1 MGSFR
6 GLRPLALS
14 TLALSLLSLGGGL
27 IAAPAAGAAHRPSP
41 AARHWTGSKWGDPT
55 VDNASKDSS
64 GKNNPAK
71 DPGSLFTVTTA
82 IGART
87 LWAHTDVNGRAI
99 TGQGVTV
106 AVLDSGVA
114 PVTGLDQPGKLVQG
128 PDLSIETNSAA
139 LQGSDQFG
147 HGTHLAGI
155 IGAHDATKLDP
166 KTGAPADL
174 SPGVELGVAPDARL
188 LALKL
193 ATRDGSTDVSEV
205 IAALDW
211 ITQHQHDNGM
221 NVRVVNLAFGTAS
234 IQPYQLDPLATAA
247 ENAWHHGIVV
257 VVSGGNDGLTAS
269 QLTDPAT
276 DPFVIAVGAADPLGK
291 TNYNKTTVATFS
303 SMGTLS
309 RHVDLLAPG
318 VSIASLRDPG
328 SFIDVTYPTGRVAG
342 DTAGRLFRGSGTSQ
356 AASVVSGA
364 AALLLQQDPNL
375 TPDQVKAILVGTA
388 DPIASSTPLN
398 AGAGELNLGNAYKQV
413 QALQA
418 GKLSAATV
426 ASMRQTFPVATGLGS
441 LEGARGGDDLVDA
454 QTGTTFSGEFDI
466 QGMLWNAAAW
476 AGASAAG
483 TAWSGSRWN
492 GASWT
497 GSSWASSTQWA
508 NARWT
513 AARWSA
519 ARWSGAS
526 WDAARWSAAR
536 WSAARWSGASW

>member
-1 MGSFR
+1 MRSFR
-6 GLRPLALS
+6 ALAVPSLALALVI
-14 TLALSLLSLGGGL
+14 LAGTV
-27 IAAPAAGAAHRPSP
+27 AASPGSSRAAKPT
-41 AARHWTGSKWGDPT
+41 ARHWADGKWGDSGA
-55 VDNASKDSS
+55 DAAAKDAT
-64 GKNNPAK
+64 GKNDPAK

-82 IGART
+82 IGARA
-87 LWAHTDVNGRAI
+87 LWSHTDANGRAL

-114 PVTGLDQPGKLVQG
+114 AVTGLNQPGKLVQG

-155 IGAHDATKLDP
+155 IGAHDATRVNPL
-166 KTGAPADL
+166 TGGPVDL
-174 SPGVELGVAPDARL
+174 APGVELGVAPDARL

-234 IQPYQLDPLATAA
+234 LQPYQLDPLAAAA

-257 VVSGGNDGLTAS
+257 VVSGGNDGVTAS

-276 DPFVIAVGAADPLGK
+276 DPYVIAVGAADPLGR
-291 TNYNKTTVATFS
+291 TSYSNPTVATFS
-303 SMGTLS
+303 SMGTAR

-342 DTAGRLFRGSGTSQ
+342 DTTGRLFRGSGTSQ
-356 AASVVSGA
+356 AAAVVSGA

-375 TPDQVKAILVGTA
+375 TPDQLKAILVGTA
-388 DPIASSTPLN
+388 DPIASATALD
-398 AGAGELNLGNAYKQV
+398 AGAGQLNLGNAFRQV

-418 GKLSAATV
+418 GRLSAATV

-454 QTGTTFSGEFDI
+454 QTGMVFNGEFDI
-466 QGMLWNAAAW
+466 QGMPWNAAVW
-476 AGASAAG
+476 ARASAAG
-483 TAWSGSRWN
+483 TAWSGSSWN
-492 GASWT
+492 GTIWT
-497 GSSWASSTQWA
+497 GSTWASSTQWA

-519 ARWSGAS
+519 ARWSGAL

-536 WSAARWSGASW
+536 WSAARWTGASW